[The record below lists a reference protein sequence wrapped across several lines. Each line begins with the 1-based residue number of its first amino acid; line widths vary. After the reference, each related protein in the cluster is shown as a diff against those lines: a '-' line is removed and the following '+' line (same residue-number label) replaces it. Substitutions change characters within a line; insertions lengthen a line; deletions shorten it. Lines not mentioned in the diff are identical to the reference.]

1 MIIAYLFAGF
11 ILGAAAAYF
20 FAASR
25 FGDAAA
31 RAQTEAGMFRAELDA
46 VKSELVKEREASMRL
61 SSDSAAG
68 KAELA
73 ALNKKLA
80 EEKGELLKIQEKF
93 SAEFKNLAQEIL
105 DEKSRK
111 FTDLNR
117 ENIGNIIGPF
127 QEKIK
132 DFEKKVGELH
142 ETGLK
147 DRSALLTE
155 LKNLKELNQQMS
167 SDAKGLTS
175 ALQGESKSQ
184 GDWGEMVLE
193 KILEKAG
200 LEPGIHYETQKTVAV
215 SPGDEGHLRSRPDVV
230 INLPEGRHL
239 VIDSKV
245 SLTAYMDYCRA
256 EDPKK
261 QEEALKKHI
270 RSLDK
275 HIEELGA
282 KKYQLS
288 GDLKSPDFVL
298 MFIPVEPAFYLAAKS
313 DIKLWDRAFDLNIV
327 IVTGSTLLATMRT
340 VSALWRQDSQNRNA
354 VEIAG
359 KAGELYDKIVDF
371 VKDLD
376 EVGDRIRQLDAAYE
390 SARKK
395 IEGKGNMLRK
405 AEDIKKLGAR
415 ASKQLPHDTL
425 EKIEQ

>member
-1 MIIAYLFAGF
+1 MTILYLFAGF
-11 ILGAAAAYF
+11 VLGAVAAYF

-25 FGDAAA
+25 LGGAAA
-31 RAQTEAGMFRAELDA
+31 RSRTEADMRLAELESA
-46 VKSELVKEREASMRL
+46 KAELAKERAACMRL

-73 ALNKKLA
+73 ALNKKLV
-80 EEKGELLKIQEKF
+80 EEKGEILKIQEKF

-105 DEKSRK
+105 EEKSRK
-111 FTDLNR
+111 FTEFNR
-117 ENIGNIIGPF
+117 ESIGNIVGPL
-127 QEKIK
+127 QERIK

-147 DRSALLTE
+147 DRSSLLAE
-155 LKNLKELNQQMS
+155 LRNLKELNQQMS
-167 SDAKGLTS
+167 SDAKSLTS
-175 ALQGESKSQ
+175 ALQGEAKSQ
-184 GDWGEMVLE
+184 GDWGELVLE

-200 LEPGIHYETQKTVAV
+200 LEPGIHYDTQKTVAV
-215 SPGDEGHLRSRPDVV
+215 SPGDEGHQRSRPDVIV
-230 INLPEGRHL
+230 NLPEGRHM

-261 QEEALKKHI
+261 QEEALKRHI

-275 HIEELGA
+275 HIEELGG

-313 DIKLWDRAFDLNIV
+313 DIGLWDRAFDSNIV

-354 VEIAG
+354 MEIAA

-415 ASKQLPHDTL
+415 ASKQLPHETL
-425 EKIEQ
+425 ERTEQ